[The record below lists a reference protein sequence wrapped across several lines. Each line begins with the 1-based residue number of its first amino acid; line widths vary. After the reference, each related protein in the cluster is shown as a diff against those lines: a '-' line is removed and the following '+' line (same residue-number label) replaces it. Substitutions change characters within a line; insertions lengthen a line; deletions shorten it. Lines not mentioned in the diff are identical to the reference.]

1 MANGTEP
8 ESFGL
13 WFDELLDIGQEKRFF
28 AGSLL
33 PPLLI
38 AACLWCRIRGNPQ
51 RLLKKIPQLPIPEFP
66 QPGLAV
72 FRFEGSH
79 ELMDLQREVHDLSHD
94 LSLSARS
101 IGTRLSLI
109 AREDRAKISATLKKT
124 PEPAEVPEIWVNL
137 NHLSQLSV
145 VPLIF
150 LCTYWWDSCIWSKH
164 ASKDFPLVQCL
175 SGSHCFYNVN
185 QYLLMRYPKYEKL
198 DCGSLRS
205 RTVHDDNRRF
215 FFEAPDDARFYK
227 CYSCPLTFR
236 ALIQAFGDVAAL
248 FFLFCS
254 LVAFFCIETAQSKN
268 AYKLQS
274 AVISYNKMLAGSM
287 FCGLALVGCMP
298 WLFGSDWIS
307 EDLYFAL
314 IGIAFFLTI
323 LFRCR
328 RELLWERLELLQ
340 LKNMIR
346 NSDDSSSSDSLDD

>member
-248 FFLFCS
+248 FFSFLLTRC
-254 LVAFFCIETAQSKN
+254 FFLYRDSAIKKC
-268 AYKLQS
+268 LQATKCCDFVQQDAS
-274 AVISYNKMLAGSM
+274 RFHVLRSCVGGLHA
-287 FCGLALVGCMP
+287 LALRFR
-298 WLFGSDWIS
+298 LDFGGFILRVDWNC
-307 EDLYFAL
+307 
-314 IGIAFFLTI
+314 FLLDHTVS
-323 LFRCR
+323 L
-328 RELLWERLELLQ
+328 
-340 LKNMIR
+340 
-346 NSDDSSSSDSLDD
+346 SS